1 MKKVSFVLISLCLF
15 CSCMKTDEKKASDL
29 LLKAEK
35 HIQNKEWNTAK
46 VVLDSIHQEYASLVK
61 YRRMADTLGWEI
73 RLFEHERT
81 LAYIDTL
88 LPTKIEEL
96 NALKK
101 AFIFT
106 KDTLY
111 QDFGT
116 YLHRKMQTIYN
127 YNRAYLKPIVDE
139 RGQLSIMSQFY
150 GEVSV
155 QHHAL
160 TLESENVLYRSKDAG
175 VYNSFL
181 EEKMYVE
188 NLLFEN
194 AEAINIAN
202 FVTNRNQN
210 TIKVSLKGIR
220 DYVYYLTKTDKEAIV
235 ATFNFSVVLAD
246 CYKLEQERTFVLHE
260 IEKLKK
266 RIR

>member
-1 MKKVSFVLISLCLF
+1 MTKKRLYSFS
-15 CSCMKTDEKKASDL
+15 
-29 LLKAEK
+29 
-35 HIQNKEWNTAK
+35 
-46 VVLDSIHQEYASLVK
+46 
-61 YRRMADTLGWEI
+61 
-73 RLFEHERT
+73 
-81 LAYIDTL
+81 
-88 LPTKIEEL
+88 
-96 NALKK
+96 
-101 AFIFT
+101 
-106 KDTLY
+106 
-111 QDFGT
+111 
-116 YLHRKMQTIYN
+116 
-127 YNRAYLKPIVDE
+127 
-139 RGQLSIMSQFY
+139 
-150 GEVSV
+150 
-155 QHHAL
+155 
-160 TLESENVLYRSKDAG
+160 
-175 VYNSFL
+175 

-235 ATFNFSVVLAD
+235 ATFNLSVVLAD